1 MWVRPAV
8 GNSARGAAGAVRD
21 AGMTRSWMAV
31 RAAPSGTKTAAA
43 ARIDARRVAVRRFNV
58 AANVIGR
65 ALPFVAVFRR
75 YTIVRPRTVKGHR
88 PAALNDRVIFHSAHG
103 HFGLHRDRKNQA
115 LPAVNGRFDREP

>member
-8 GNSARGAAGAVRD
+8 GKNAGGAAGTVRD

-65 ALPFVAVFRR
+65 ALPFDCGGLSPLHDCSAA
-75 YTIVRPRTVKGHR
+75 HR
-88 PAALNDRVIFHSAHG
+88 EGRSEEHTSELQS
-103 HFGLHRDRKNQA
+103 
-115 LPAVNGRFDREP
+115 RFDL